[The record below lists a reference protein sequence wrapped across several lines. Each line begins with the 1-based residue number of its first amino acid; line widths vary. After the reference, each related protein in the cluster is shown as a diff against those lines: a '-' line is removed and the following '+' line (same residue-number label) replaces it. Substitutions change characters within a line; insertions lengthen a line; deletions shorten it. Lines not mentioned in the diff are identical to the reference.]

1 MSTAKAEVKS
11 RTVSVPRR
19 ATRPSPSQGRHSAET
34 SPLRAYISPLKDF
47 SAYTPVRQSRERS
60 ATLRS
65 RLNTSTEAK
74 KKAASQTAALES
86 MNDLKNKT
94 SKLDEESKKLVEKV
108 GQVRLKMQVRRGKGK
123 KDEGKSLVK
132 VLIEVIG
139 KAYKQIASE
148 ALEGIRDKAEETRAV
163 ERKGIRHCYL
173 RRLAGHFEG
182 WKAAFQAVTHDTA
195 HLTDIADKHFRRH
208 LLRQYIRSWK
218 SIYIRKDSLTPASR
232 RIPKAFVEVEH
243 PRPASLSPKPI
254 QPETRPLSTSNTR
267 KTPLKSPAGSTKSNL
282 SSSLLT
288 VPASFLH
295 KKPIP
300 SKENLIKVF
309 EPVNQELFSLA
320 TQHHKQSLLVSP
332 MQYYQI
338 WKPLLANLGAAN
350 EQAKQHYRK
359 HLGQRVFHAW
369 LEFYVTSYES
379 HGEAS
384 SQESDSRYDF
394 AVRSFRLVSA
404 IQSTVGP
411 GVLVAWKDF
420 VARSKAEKQ
429 QEDKRNQLWEKVNS
443 WLEQYKS
450 GNTQL

>member
-1 MSTAKAEVKS
+1 
-11 RTVSVPRR
+11 
-19 ATRPSPSQGRHSAET
+19 
-34 SPLRAYISPLKDF
+34 
-47 SAYTPVRQSRERS
+47 
-60 ATLRS
+60 
-65 RLNTSTEAK
+65 
-74 KKAASQTAALES
+74 
-86 MNDLKNKT
+86 MNDLRSKT

-123 KDEGKSLVK
+123 DEGKSLTK

-139 KAYKQIASE
+139 KAYRQIASE
-148 ALEGIRDKAEETRAV
+148 ALEGIREKAEETRV
-163 ERKGIRHCYL
+163 MERKGIRHCYL

-182 WKAAFQAVTHDTA
+182 WKAAFQAATHNTA
-195 HLTDIADKHFRRH
+195 HLSDIADEHFRRH
-208 LLRQYIRSWK
+208 LLRQYIRCWK
-218 SIYIRKDSLTPASR
+218 SIYHRKDSMTPASR
-232 RIPKAFVEVEH
+232 RMPKALVEVEH

-254 QPETRPLSTSNTR
+254 QPETRPLSTSNAR
-267 KTPLKSPAGSTKSNL
+267 KTPLKSPVSSTKSNL

-300 SKENLIKVF
+300 SKENLVKVF
-309 EPVNQELFSLA
+309 EPVNKELLSLA

-338 WKPLLANLGAAN
+338 WKPLVANLGEASDK
-350 EQAKQHYRK
+350 AKQHYRK

-379 HGEAS
+379 HGEVS

-394 AVRSFRLVSA
+394 AVRAFRLVSA

-411 GVLVAWKDF
+411 GVMAAWKDF